1 MVAAVFLNQ
10 SWLIFAL
17 LGALIFVNGWTDAP
31 NAVATAVASKALSFR
46 RACVLAAGFNFL
58 GLISMLW
65 LPAAVSREVIA
76 SVPEGEGKLALL
88 CAAMIAVVVFSAVAA
103 IFGIP
108 TSESH
113 ALLAAISGG
122 SVALFGARGF
132 SFSLW
137 GAVLIGIIFTSAGG
151 FLQGLIYKRA
161 LEKTALSGQKRR
173 LKRLEIVCAAL
184 LSFIHGAQDGQKF
197 AAVMI
202 MTLALIEKPL
212 SREGAYITC
221 AAILGLSTALGG
233 KKIIKKVG
241 NGITVVDEGGGFCA
255 DAAAVVSL
263 FICTAFGLPVST
275 THTKTSA
282 ILGVGKAQGR
292 VNLKTYYEIFSL
304 WLLTFPVCFS
314 LGYFLTL
321 ICF

>member
-1 MVAAVFLNQ
+1 MAAIFNNQ
-10 SWLIFAL
+10 SWIIFIL

-31 NAVATAVASKALSFR
+31 NAVATAVASGALRFR
-46 RACVLAAGFNFL
+46 RAAILAAVFNFL

-65 LPAAVSREVIA
+65 LPAAISREIIA
-76 SVPEGEGKLALL
+76 SVPDGEGNLTLL
-88 CAAMIAVVVFSAVAA
+88 CSAMVAVVLFASVAA

-122 SVALFGARGF
+122 SVALFGMRGF

-137 GAVLIGIIFTSAGG
+137 RAVLLGILFTSVGG
-151 FLQGLIYKRA
+151 FLQGYIYKKK
-161 LEKTALSGQKRR
+161 LEKMALSKKKRR
-173 LKRLEIVCAAL
+173 LGRLEIVCAAL

-202 MTLALIEKPL
+202 MTLSLIEMKIERG
-212 SREGAYITC
+212 SAYIIC
-221 AAILGLSTALGG
+221 AVVLALSTALGG

-255 DAAAVVSL
+255 DAAAFVSL
-263 FICTAFGLPVST
+263 FVCTAFGLPVST

-282 ILGVGKAQGR
+282 ILGVGTAQGR

-304 WLLTFPVCFS
+304 WLLTFPVCFL
-314 LGYFLTL
+314 LGFLFTHL
-321 ICF
+321 CS